1 MVYGCG
7 AARAQGRKA
16 AELLVFSRQKL
27 VLLSVPKTGS
37 TAYEDALAPHASMVV
52 RAPPDLKHA
61 PVFRY
66 NRFFRPMVERFVGH
80 DTAVV
85 AVMRAPVDWL
95 GSWYRYRRRDALAGH
110 ANSTLGLS
118 FDAFVAAY
126 CRGDPP
132 AFARV
137 GSQAKFLEPQRNG
150 TRVTHLFRYEDQEGF
165 RRFLEA
171 RLGVS
176 VETRIRNRSPAL
188 ALELSEP
195 VRARLLR
202 KHAADFALYDGI
214 GPDGRYTPPAPPA
227 PPGT

>member
-1 MVYGCG
+1 M
-7 AARAQGRKA
+7 
-16 AELLVFSRQKL
+16 LVFSRQNL

-37 TAYEDALAPHASMVV
+37 TAYEAALAPHAAMVV
-52 RAPPDLKHA
+52 SAPPELKHA

-66 NRFFRPMVERFVGH
+66 NRFFRPMIERFIGPGT
-80 DTAVV
+80 DVV

-118 FDAFVAAY
+118 FDEFVSAY

-132 AFARV
+132 PFARV

-150 TRVTHLFRYEDQEGF
+150 TCVTHLFRYEDQDGF
-165 RRFLEA
+165 RGFLET

-176 VETRIRNRSPAL
+176 IETRLCNRSPTL
-188 ALELSEP
+188 DLDLSAKID
-195 VRARLLR
+195 ARLRR
-202 KHAADFALYDGI
+202 KHASDFALYDGI
-214 GPDGRYTPPAPPA
+214 GRNGCYEMPVPPA
-227 PPGT
+227 